1 MLLFKI
7 METSRDPVI
16 RSNCMIALGDVAV
29 RFSHLVDENNNKLY
43 EGLSDKDMT
52 VKKNTL
58 MVLTYLI
65 LGSMIKVKGQL
76 GEMAKCLEDE
86 DSRIADLAKLFFTE
100 LSSNKDNA
108 IYNNLPDG
116 KLGVLVSSMLSERFV
131 LSHQP
136 SLHRGS
142 RSRRGRFPEDNEVY
156 FHVHRK
162 GAVTEITSVRM
173 PPLTHALGK
182 TSRGYCGEVMSAIPS
197 EHGTKTMARS
207 RLLLVALTVQVR
219 AFGEEAHRGL
229 TVLSRQITRRN
240 GVQPLQ
246 RNLNQGNVFP
256 PHMTLS
262 FLFAD
267 SRDVI

>member
-1 MLLFKI
+1 MCVSTHFCEANLMLLFKI
-7 METSRDPVI
+7 VETSRDPTI
-16 RSNCMIALGDVAV
+16 RSNAIIALGDVAV

-116 KLGVLVSSMLSERFV
+116 TPSKLRHLLVSNACVSVQSSVTCRLENMRWMRRLS
-131 LSHQP
+131 
-136 SLHRGS
+136 
-142 RSRRGRFPEDNEVY
+142 N
-156 FHVHRK
+156 
-162 GAVTEITSVRM
+162 
-173 PPLTHALGK
+173 
-182 TSRGYCGEVMSAIPS
+182 
-197 EHGTKTMARS
+197 AR
-207 RLLLVALTVQVR
+207 
-219 AFGEEAHRGL
+219 
-229 TVLSRQITRRN
+229 
-240 GVQPLQ
+240 
-246 RNLNQGNVFP
+246 
-256 PHMTLS
+256 
-262 FLFAD
+262 
-267 SRDVI
+267 

>member
-1 MLLFKI
+1 
-7 METSRDPVI
+7 
-16 RSNCMIALGDVAV
+16 MIALGDVAV

-116 KLGVLVSSMLSERFV
+116 KLKSLFLQCCLSD
-131 LSHQP
+131 LCSHQP
-136 SLHRGS
+136 SLHRVS

-162 GAVTEITSVRM
+162 GAVREIISVRM

-197 EHGTKTMARS
+197 QHGTKTMA
-207 RLLLVALTVQVR
+207 
-219 AFGEEAHRGL
+219 
-229 TVLSRQITRRN
+229 
-240 GVQPLQ
+240 
-246 RNLNQGNVFP
+246 
-256 PHMTLS
+256 
-262 FLFAD
+262 
-267 SRDVI
+267 